1 MASKRRKGRPRK
13 NGPRHKNGH
22 LKPIVAE
29 SPRERAAHMPHRR
42 GLGEAASDPAAE
54 SELGRM
60 RIRGEVSEPE
70 ETAGYVYGRMWRGY
84 VSTLSAPHSPGEAQ
98 GRVSACDGCSDPERR
113 KYCACDLRRRIYAE
127 AARVIISTGRGVAP
141 VVHAVVILDRQC
153 PFLDLA
159 TLKLGLSAL
168 AEHYGLC
175 RPLTKHANSARRNA
189 RSQKHVAPVMP

>member
-1 MASKRRKGRPRK
+1 MASKWRRGRPRK
-13 NGPRHKNGH
+13 AGPRHKNGH
-22 LKPIVAE
+22 LKAVMAE

-42 GLGEAASDPAAE
+42 GLGEQSSDPAAE

-60 RIRGEVSEPE
+60 RLRGEVTEPE

-84 VSTLSAPHSPGEAQ
+84 VSTLNAPATPGEAQ

-127 AARVIISTGRGVAP
+127 AARVLISTGRGVAP

-153 PFLDLA
+153 GFADLA
-159 TLKLGLSAL
+159 LLKLGLTAL
-168 AEHYGLC
+168 ASHYGLS
-175 RPLTKHANSARRNA
+175 RPLTNHANRLKRNA
-189 RSQKHVAPVMP
+189 RSQKHVACP